1 MTYGYCFADADGFTA
16 EYALT
21 EITYTKFN
29 ELPGT
34 RVVSFVYGAK
44 DDVRRVF
51 SEGMEFQ
58 NALRLD
64 EIQMHVGD
72 ELVRRYEFDYEQGKT
87 TGRTRLV
94 SAQECGADG
103 GCKPPTRFQY
113 GPSARGFEEVKT
125 AIPAPT
131 SRLASPMLADFASV
145 RTGAEG
151 A

>member
-1 MTYGYCFADADGFTA
+1 MEYGYCFADADGYTA

-21 EITYTKFN
+21 EISYTKFDGM
-29 ELPGT
+29 PGT

-64 EIQMHVGD
+64 EVQMHVGE
-72 ELVRRYEFDYEQGKT
+72 ELVRRYEFDYDKGET

-94 SAQECGADG
+94 AAQDWD
-103 GCKPPTRFQY
+103 
-113 GPSARGFEEVKT
+113 
-125 AIPAPT
+125 
-131 SRLASPMLADFASV
+131 L
-145 RTGAEG
+145 RTHLQFSQQQLFSNERT
-151 A
+151 